1 MKTLLLCLLLA
12 AIPQPSVPKPETFR
26 QELIMKY
33 PVLATEKRPEAV
45 LTEIRDTKTRVRE
58 MIALQDDMPVAD
70 DMLAN
75 AELLA
80 TADRLTERL
89 PGTFEHILHAASLY
103 DIMRAECFND
113 NAISDGRI
121 KELYGLF
128 FRIAE
133 NLYSLAFSLA
143 STTDQIAVS
152 ATSLA
157 EIRIRERHYGYNI
170 MPLYRE
176 CYAAATTANYK
187 VGILERMISYLSDYK
202 NPVPEER
209 IKVVLPYKKM
219 LADLIVDIQGL
230 TADYKAGIIS
240 DCARYCALALDDDA
254 GYYFNKA
261 VELEK
266 ETSMPPFAKQLG
278 RIINGREFVT
288 DPTVNFA
295 LGCDDYST
303 AMNAMK
309 SLGMILDENNF
320 YTYKDI
326 YENRTETVRYYQFS
340 EAYPVF
346 IATLAKIKSRFGKE
360 DADKYRTEAFLSAA
374 RIIQY
379 DISAKSRGAAES
391 RLRFLVPAIVSQY
404 GNSDPRLAY
413 DAALLMKQV
422 LTGEYDRFYRYSD
435 ILDSLEENEWAIE
448 FVNYFDDR
456 SGEEV
461 YDALILSKCYS
472 EPFRVNICHGRELSS
487 LCAKDQKIYE
497 NELYGLIWE
506 RIENHI
512 PAKGRILFSPSG
524 LLNIVNIE
532 AAQDEN
538 GRRACDIWHIRRLT
552 STKQT
557 CMPET
562 PYETFSKAAIFG
574 NTDEL
579 RYTQYE
585 VKHTDSLMYSK
596 RILTKVFIGDECT
609 EKNLMA
615 CTYDTPDIIHI
626 AAHAFFLDND
636 TIPAPL
642 QSGLILS
649 GERKPILG
657 INIPGDNTDDIV
669 FAREIA
675 GISMGNCRLV
685 VLSACGTGLG
695 YIMADGVSG
704 LQTAFKQ
711 AGAKTIVMSLWN
723 INDMI
728 TSRLMTEFYRHLT
741 SGMDAHEAMYKAQD
755 TIRKTA
761 GYSHPYY
768 WAGFIVAD

>member
-12 AIPQPSVPKPETFR
+12 AIPQPSVPKPDTFR

-33 PVLATEKRPEAV
+33 PILAIEKRSEAV
-45 LTEIRDTKTRVRE
+45 LTEIRDTKTRVHE

-70 DMLAN
+70 DLLTN

-89 PGTFEHILHAASLY
+89 SGTFEKILNAASLY

-121 KELYGLF
+121 KELHGLF

-157 EIRIRERHYGYNI
+157 EIRIRERHYGYDI

-261 VELEK
+261 AELEK

-278 RIINGREFVT
+278 RIVNGREFVT

-326 YENRTETVRYYQFS
+326 YENRTETVRFYQFS
-340 EAYPVF
+340 EAYPIF

-379 DISAKSRGAAES
+379 DISAKSREAAES

-461 YDALILSKCYS
+461 YDALILSKCHS

-487 LCAKDQKIYE
+487 LCAKGQNIYE

-574 NTDEL
+574 NTDKL

-585 VKHTDSLMYSK
+585 VKHTDSLMRSK

-609 EKNLMA
+609 EKDLMA

-669 FAREIA
+669 FTREIA
-675 GISMGNCRLV
+675 GMSMENCRLV

-704 LQTAFKQ
+704 LQAAFKQ

-723 INDMI
+723 VNDMT
-728 TSRLMTEFYRHLT
+728 TSWLMTEFYRHLL
-741 SGMDAHEAMYKAQD
+741 SGTDAHEAMYKAQD
-755 TIRKTA
+755 TIRKTE

-768 WAGFIVAD
+768 WAGFIVVD

>member
-12 AIPQPSVPKPETFR
+12 AIPQPSVPKPDTFR

-33 PVLATEKRPEAV
+33 PILTIEKSPETVLK
-45 LTEIRDTKTRVRE
+45 EIRDAKTKIHE
-58 MIALQDDMPVAD
+58 MNALQDDMPVAD
-70 DMLAN
+70 DMLAY

-103 DIMRAECFND
+103 DIMRACCFD
-113 NAISDGRI
+113 DSTTADSRK

-128 FRIAE
+128 FRLSE

-176 CYAAATTANYK
+176 CYAVATTANYK

-219 LADLIVDIQGL
+219 LADLIGDIQRL

-240 DCARYCALALDDDA
+240 DCARYCAIAQDDDA

-261 VELEK
+261 AGLEK
-266 ETSMPPFAKQLG
+266 ESSLPPFAKQLG
-278 RIINGREFVT
+278 RIINGREFVA

-295 LGCDDYST
+295 LGCDDYHT

-326 YENRTETVRYYQFS
+326 YENRTETVRMYQFS
-340 EAYPVF
+340 EAYPIF

-379 DISAKSRGAAES
+379 DISAKSREAAES

-413 DAALLMKQV
+413 NAALLMKQV
-422 LTGEYDRFYRYSD
+422 LTGEYDRFYRYED

-461 YDALILSKCYS
+461 YDALISSKCYS

-487 LCAKDQKIYE
+487 LYANGQKIYK
-497 NELYGLIWE
+497 NGLYDLIWE
-506 RIENHI
+506 RIKNHI
-512 PAKGRILFSPSG
+512 PAKNRILFSPSG
-524 LLNIVNIE
+524 LLNIINIE

-538 GRRACDIWHIRRLT
+538 GKRACDIWDIRRLT

-557 CMPET
+557 CMPAT

-579 RYTQYE
+579 RHTRYE
-585 VKHTDSLMYSK
+585 VEHTDSLMLAKGIS
-596 RILTKVFIGDECT
+596 TSVFMGNACT
-609 EKNLMA
+609 EKNLIA
-615 CTYDTPDIIHI
+615 CTHITPDIIHI
-626 AAHAFFLDND
+626 AAHAFFLNND

-642 QSGLILS
+642 QSGFILS
-649 GERKPILG
+649 EERKPVLG
-657 INIPGDNTDDIV
+657 TNIPGNNTDDIV
-669 FAREIA
+669 FTREIA
-675 GISMGNCRLV
+675 GMSMENCRLV

-704 LQTAFKQ
+704 LQAAFKQ

-723 INDMI
+723 VNDMT
-728 TSRLMTEFYRHLT
+728 TSWLMTEFYRHLL
-741 SGMDAHEAMYKAQD
+741 SGTDAHEAMYKAQD
-755 TIRKTA
+755 TIRKTE

-768 WAGFIVAD
+768 WAGFIVVD

>member
-33 PVLATEKRPEAV
+33 PVLAIEKRPEAV

-261 VELEK
+261 VDLEK

-340 EAYPVF
+340 EAYP
-346 IATLAKIKSRFGKE
+346 
-360 DADKYRTEAFLSAA
+360 D
-374 RIIQY
+374 
-379 DISAKSRGAAES
+379 
-391 RLRFLVPAIVSQY
+391 
-404 GNSDPRLAY
+404 
-413 DAALLMKQV
+413 
-422 LTGEYDRFYRYSD
+422 
-435 ILDSLEENEWAIE
+435 
-448 FVNYFDDR
+448 
-456 SGEEV
+456 
-461 YDALILSKCYS
+461 
-472 EPFRVNICHGRELSS
+472 
-487 LCAKDQKIYE
+487 
-497 NELYGLIWE
+497 
-506 RIENHI
+506 
-512 PAKGRILFSPSG
+512 
-524 LLNIVNIE
+524 
-532 AAQDEN
+532 
-538 GRRACDIWHIRRLT
+538 
-552 STKQT
+552 
-557 CMPET
+557 
-562 PYETFSKAAIFG
+562 
-574 NTDEL
+574 
-579 RYTQYE
+579 
-585 VKHTDSLMYSK
+585 
-596 RILTKVFIGDECT
+596 
-609 EKNLMA
+609 
-615 CTYDTPDIIHI
+615 
-626 AAHAFFLDND
+626 
-636 TIPAPL
+636 
-642 QSGLILS
+642 
-649 GERKPILG
+649 
-657 INIPGDNTDDIV
+657 
-669 FAREIA
+669 
-675 GISMGNCRLV
+675 
-685 VLSACGTGLG
+685 
-695 YIMADGVSG
+695 
-704 LQTAFKQ
+704 
-711 AGAKTIVMSLWN
+711 
-723 INDMI
+723 
-728 TSRLMTEFYRHLT
+728 
-741 SGMDAHEAMYKAQD
+741 
-755 TIRKTA
+755 
-761 GYSHPYY
+761 
-768 WAGFIVAD
+768 